1 MHARLDTDSISTQ
14 PMAMGVTADFMSATD
29 SRQSDGANYQR
40 VCWPQCCVNYALT
53 KGSFEP

>member
-29 SRQSDGANYQR
+29 SRQFNGTSCPEA
-40 VCWPQCCVNYALT
+40 CWPQCCVNYALT
-53 KGSFEP
+53 KGSSEP

>member
-14 PMAMGVTADFMSATD
+14 PMAMGVTADFKSATD
-29 SRQSDGANYQR
+29 SRQFNGAS
-40 VCWPQCCVNYALT
+40 CPEACCPQCCASFALT